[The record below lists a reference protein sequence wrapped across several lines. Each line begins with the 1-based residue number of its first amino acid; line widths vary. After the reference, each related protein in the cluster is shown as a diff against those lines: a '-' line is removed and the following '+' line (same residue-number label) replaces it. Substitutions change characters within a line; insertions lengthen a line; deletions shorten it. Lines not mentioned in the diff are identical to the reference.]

1 MSNKD
6 YKWRSLNHVIG
17 AISKCDVIL
26 KCENKY
32 FVGPYEQ
39 INTIA
44 IFILQFLS

>member
-1 MSNKD
+1 MSKKD

-44 IFILQFLS
+44 I